1 MGQSVGKTVKRRI
14 VKKAFYSDEEDES
27 AEEEVEVGFESSSY
41 RDVEYKDQSS
51 EHQGVFANA
60 TEEVDVDTDHR
71 LLLRSTLPLLKSRNS
86 SVVLGVC
93 SLHYYCGSQSSTTS
107 QQIGKALVRIL
118 RNRRE
123 IQYIVLTCINTLAQE
138 RPNIFRDYVTGER
151 SLPTLMLH
159 SPVGVLILTMT
170 RMMMSILTPLPT
182 LFPSSSSSFTTSHLS
197 HYNPNSNPISLYSFC
212 FAVQISSLRGAIPL
226 STAC

>member
-51 EHQGVFANA
+51 ENQGVFANA

-151 SLPTLMLH
+151 PLSTLMLH
-159 SPVGVLILTMT
+159 SPVGV
-170 RMMMSILTPLPT
+170 
-182 LFPSSSSSFTTSHLS
+182 
-197 HYNPNSNPISLYSFC
+197 
-212 FAVQISSLRGAIPL
+212 
-226 STAC
+226 